1 MTLRLFFGYNKTMKK
16 GAKKIRVLSLFTG
29 IGGLDIGFHKAGF
42 DIVAA
47 TDWDHDCCETL
58 KINSKKYFPGARIVE
73 ADVTKLDPKDLYDG
87 KIDFIVGGP
96 PCQSFSAIGR
106 RAGGA
111 MGTLDVRGELFR
123 HYCRLIK
130 HYQPKGFLFEN
141 VRGILSSHN
150 GEDWKK
156 IQKEFES
163 LGYVIKFRLLD
174 AAGFGAPQH
183 RERVILVGSK
193 KGNFQFPRPVYGPD
207 SKNSEEYVSPS
218 EALKDVRVKTSGLFP
233 SGGKYDDLLKDIPP
247 GQNYLFY
254 TQEMGHPSPRFA
266 WRSKFSDFLY
276 KAHPNKPV
284 KTIVASLGRYS
295 GPFHW
300 DGRRFDVN
308 EFKVLQGFPKDF
320 ELAGS
325 QVSQM
330 KQIGNSVVPPFAYY
344 LAKSVKKTIFGSN
357 TNVELLSDDQKL
369 TFDSRKGEKARQTRR
384 TAVHTKQ
391 PSNTPTLFDVAVK
404 KVEPVHN
411 LKTFSK
417 QYFIE
422 YDSALL
428 PKINGHESLRSW
440 KIIENFSQQTG
451 ELHIDLSKSSQN
463 HKELIKLNLDFAP
476 NTLGPV
482 KKISA
487 SLKTLDVNELYSVW
501 DAINIAIES
510 QSTYPSIHELYGHF
524 TEPNPKFSLS
534 IECSVRKPWPEKL
547 AFLMHF
553 SNFYNVG
560 QLFPI
565 EFLKTLG
572 FKNIN
577 DEHRLVQELRLMRF
591 DIRTNLTN
599 KTIPEG
605 MFRCCYPFFLPFNRR
620 SFVTISQKV

>member
-1 MTLRLFFGYNKTMKK
+1 MKK
-16 GAKKIRVLSLFTG
+16 GVKKIKVLSLFTG

-58 KINSKKYFPGARIVE
+58 KNNSKKYFPGAQIVE
-73 ADVTKLDPKDLYDG
+73 ADITKLDPKNLYEG
-87 KIDFIVGGP
+87 KVDFIVGGP

-163 LGYVIKFRLLD
+163 LGYIIKFRLLD

-193 KGNFQFPRPVYGPD
+193 NSSFQFPRPVYGPD
-207 SKNSEEYVSPS
+207 SKNGQKYVTPNSV
-218 EALKDVRVKTSGLFP
+218 LKDVKVKTNNLYP

-254 TQEMGHPSPRFA
+254 TQEMSHPSPRFA

-276 KAHPNKPV
+276 KAHPEKPV

-300 DGRRFDVN
+300 DGRRFDIN
-308 EFKVLQGFPKDF
+308 EFKMLQGFPKDF
-320 ELAGS
+320 QLAGS

-330 KQIGNSVVPPFAYY
+330 KQIGNSVVPPFAYF
-344 LAKSVKKTIFGSN
+344 LAKSVQKTIFGSK
-357 TNVELLSDDQKL
+357 VEVDLLEDTEKL
-369 TFDSRKGEKARQTRR
+369 TFDSRKGEKARLTRK
-384 TAVHTKQ
+384 TAIHVRQ
-391 PSNTPTLFDVAVK
+391 PNNTPTLFDYSTAGAMPVNGKRAVI
-404 KVEPVHN
+404 
-411 LKTFSK
+411 K

-422 YDSALL
+422 YDSPAL
-428 PKINGHESLRSW
+428 PKVNGHESLRSW
-440 KIIENFSQQTG
+440 KVIEQFSKQTG
-451 ELHIDLSKSSQN
+451 ELQIEISKKTQNQKDL
-463 HKELIKLNLDFAP
+463 IRLDLAFAP
-476 NTLGPV
+476 NTLGEV
-482 KKISA
+482 KKITA
-487 SLKTLDVNELYSVW
+487 SLKTLDVAELYSVW

-510 QSTYPSIHELYGHF
+510 RSTYPSIHELYGHF
-524 TEPNPKFSLS
+524 TEPNPKFSLTV
-534 IECSVRKPWPEKL
+534 ECNVRKPWPSKL
-547 AFLMHF
+547 ALLMHF
-553 SNFYNVG
+553 SDFYNVG

-565 EFLKTLG
+565 ELLKNFG
-572 FKNIN
+572 FKNLG
-577 DEHRLVQELRLMRF
+577 DERKLVQDLRTMRF

-599 KTIPEG
+599 KTIPAG

-620 SFVTISQKV
+620 SFVTISQNV